1 MEQKKL
7 KWKDIYNQNK
17 NRRYCKITGIQK
29 EGISLESNSF
39 KIIKEK
45 KYISIISIII
55 ILAILIWT
63 FRSNI
68 KMLIFVLA
76 FFLIAGIGFFV
87 FNYFKF
93 TCSSNGLYVKFGF
106 QEGNFSYDRLK
117 CVYLSKFNDYSF
129 LLPTKRVYSIVIR
142 YIDNYNRIRE
152 LSFPNYFLKVSDT
165 MDFLNNFNIEEAEE
179 ERYVQYERFK
189 ILKMIGKSLIA
200 IFIVVFIISLFVLKL
215 GR

>member
-7 KWKDIYNQNK
+7 KWKDVYNDNK
-17 NRRYCKITGIQK
+17 NRRYCEITGIQK

-39 KIIKEK
+39 KILKER

-55 ILAILIWT
+55 IVTLLVWT
-63 FRSNI
+63 FRSSV
-68 KMLIFVLA
+68 KTLLFVLA

-93 TCSSNGLYVKFGF
+93 ECLNDGLYVKFGL
-106 QEGNFSYDRLK
+106 QEGKFTYDRLK

-129 LLPTKRVYSIVIR
+129 LLPTKRVYSVVIR
-142 YIDNYNRIRE
+142 YIDSYNRIKE
-152 LSFPNYFLKVSDT
+152 LSFPNYLLKSEDVVS
-165 MDFLNNFNIEEAEE
+165 FLNNFNIKEAEE

-189 ILKMIGKSLIA
+189 VLKMIGKAIIA
-200 IFIVVFIISLFVLKL
+200 ILIVVFIIGLFIIGLA
-215 GR
+215 R